1 MMVKI
6 PPGMPEPMDVHFG
19 YRLRL
24 GRTML
29 GISQETLGKAIGMSY
44 QQIQKYECAAT
55 RMSASK
61 IFELGLVL
69 GLPISFFFDEMPDDL
84 SVPEKG
90 MAEVSGKA
98 SQHPSEKPQMS
109 NPMLS
114 REGLLLVR
122 AYYNIADSKMR
133 RCLFTMFQLA
143 STQGD
148 EEDENDTVA
157 P

>member
-1 MMVKI
+1 V
-6 PPGMPEPMDVHFG
+6 
-19 YRLRL
+19 
-24 GRTML
+24 
-29 GISQETLGKAIGMSY
+29 
-44 QQIQKYECAAT
+44 
-55 RMSASK
+55 
-61 IFELGLVL
+61 
-69 GLPISFFFDEMPDDL
+69 
-84 SVPEKG
+84 
-90 MAEVSGKA
+90 
-98 SQHPSEKPQMS
+98 SQHPSENPQMS

-148 EEDENDTVA
+148 EDDENYSVA